1 MTFEQFC
8 RILIKHWRLVV
19 ICSLFVGLGA
29 FFGSKLMTPLYQSSA
44 LVEIV
49 FIPGNTQSNYDS
61 LLAGQQLAQ
70 TEAPLATSDPVLREV
85 ASHYRGLTVEQLAGE
100 VTATATTNT
109 QLFEIDVKDPSPTR
123 AAALANDVAATLIKQ
138 QLQVFQQTSGPSGQ
152 GSVSIFIAQPAQPAL
167 TPSQPNVRLN
177 TAAGLVTGALLGILL
192 AVLFELLDKSTRT
205 PEALSELLDWPV
217 LGTIWQ
223 AAPEED
229 VINPIGHNSN
239 VESYSILRTN
249 IGFAALDRS
258 LHTLVVT
265 SGAPR
270 DGKSVVAANL
280 AIFMAKAGRNTLLID
295 ADLRHPIQHE
305 QFGIPAHA
313 LGFSNAVLAFSSPTT
328 ANAPAYQQVLTPTTR
343 TGPSSTPVVT
353 RELSLDPF
361 VRAVDIPHLC
371 VMPSGPLPPNPSE
384 LLDSK
389 AMQRFFAALSNCGA
403 EVVIF
408 DTPHLLGLSDASILA
423 SKVDGTLVVVD
434 ITRASKGNLLQ
445 VKALLGQAGARV
457 LGCVVNKQRRSPKD
471 TPYSYYYSTGK
482 QSRGG
487 HSRKDANL
495 PAISPLTPAI
505 SKQPQ
510 TPFQPDQYEQN
521 GAGKHGTNNV
531 DSPTASAN
539 VIPAISKQPQTPSWP
554 DQDEQNDGANY
565 GANNIN
571 PPVVPANISDTNDQT
586 IQLPLLGR
594 RKGKQGGDDQ

>member
-1 MTFEQFC
+1 MTFEQFY

-19 ICSLFVGLGA
+19 ICSLLVGLGA
-29 FFGSKLMTPLYQSSA
+29 FFGTKQMTPLYQSSA
-44 LVEIV
+44 LVEII

-70 TEAPLATSDPVLREV
+70 TEAPLATSNPVLREV

-109 QLFEIDVKDPSPTR
+109 QLVEIDVKDPSPTR

-138 QLQVFQQTSGPSGQ
+138 QLQVFQQTLGPSGQ
-152 GSVSIFIAQPAQPAL
+152 GSVSLFIAQPAQPAL
-167 TPSQPNVRLN
+167 SPFQPDVRLN
-177 TAAGLVTGALLGILL
+177 TAAGLVTGVLLGILL
-192 AVLFELLDKSTRT
+192 AVLFELLDKRIRT

-217 LGTIWQ
+217 LGTIWK
-223 AAPEED
+223 AAPKED

-249 IGFAALDRS
+249 IGFAALDRP

-313 LGFSNAVLAFSSPTT
+313 LGFSNAILAFSSPTT

-343 TGPSSTPVVT
+343 TKPLSTPVVT

-361 VRAVDIPHLC
+361 VRAVNIPHLC
-371 VMPSGPLPPNPSE
+371 VMPSGPLPPNPLE

-434 ITRASKGNLLQ
+434 TTRARKKNLKQ
-445 VKALLGQAGARV
+445 VKTLLRQAGARV
-457 LGCVVNKQRRSPKD
+457 LGCVVNKQHRQRKGMPYKNI
-471 TPYSYYYSTGK
+471 PYSYNYGSRKRSGKSDYSTENTNL
-482 QSRGG
+482 STV
-487 HSRKDANL
+487 SPVPLAN
-495 PAISPLTPAI
+495 PKPSETPP
-505 SKQPQ
+505 QPNRE
-510 TPFQPDQYEQN
+510 EQN
-521 GAGKHGTNNV
+521 GKAEYDANNV
-531 DSPTASAN
+531 DSS
-539 VIPAISKQPQTPSWP
+539 TPSI
-554 DQDEQNDGANY
+554 DAVADNEQTNSL
-565 GANNIN
+565 
-571 PPVVPANISDTNDQT
+571 PVVEK
-586 IQLPLLGR
+586 R
-594 RKGKQGGDDQ
+594 RTGE

>member
-1 MTFEQFC
+1 MTFEQFY

-29 FFGSKLMTPLYQSSA
+29 FFGSKQMTPLYQSSA

-70 TEAPLATSDPVLREV
+70 TEAPLATSNPVLREV

-100 VTATATTNT
+100 VTATATTST
-109 QLFEIDVKDPSPTR
+109 QLVEIDVKDPSPTR

-138 QLQVFQQTSGPSGQ
+138 QLQVFQQTLGPTGQ
-152 GSVSIFIAQPAQPAL
+152 GSVSLFIAQPAQPAL
-167 TPSQPNVRLN
+167 SPFQPNVRLN
-177 TAAGLVTGALLGILL
+177 TAAGLVTGVLLGILL
-192 AVLFELLDKSTRT
+192 AVLFELLDKRIRT
-205 PEALSELLDWPV
+205 PEALSVLLDWPV
-217 LGTIWQ
+217 LGRIWQ
-223 AAPEED
+223 AAPTED

-295 ADLRHPIQHE
+295 ADLRHPVQHE

-313 LGFSNAVLAFSSPTT
+313 LGFSNAILAFSSPTT
-328 ANAPAYQQVLTPTTR
+328 ANAPDNQQVPTPTTR
-343 TGPSSTPVVT
+343 TGPSSRPAVT

-361 VRAVDIPHLC
+361 VRAVNIPHLC
-371 VMPSGPLPPNPSE
+371 VMPSGPLPPNPPE

-408 DTPHLLGLSDASILA
+408 DSPHLLGLSDASILA

-457 LGCVVNKQRRSPKD
+457 LGCVVNKQHRQRKD
-471 TPYSYYYSTGK
+471 MLYKKIPYSNNYG
-482 QSRGG
+482 
-487 HSRKDANL
+487 SRKRSDRSNYSAENTNL
-495 PAISPLTPAI
+495 STVSTVPLAI
-505 SKQPQ
+505 SKQPE
-510 TPFQPDQYEQN
+510 TLFQ
-521 GAGKHGTNNV
+521 
-531 DSPTASAN
+531 
-539 VIPAISKQPQTPSWP
+539 P
-554 DQDEQNDGANY
+554 DQDEQNDGANHD
-565 GANNIN
+565 ASNIN
-571 PPVVPANISDTNDQT
+571 PPAVPANISETNDQT
-586 IQLPLLGR
+586 IQMPLIGR
-594 RKGKQGGDDQ
+594 RKGKQDGDDR

>member
-8 RILIKHWRLVV
+8 RILIKQWKLVV
-19 ICSLFVGLGA
+19 ICFLFVGLGA

-49 FIPGNTQSNYDS
+49 FIPGTTQSNYDS

-152 GSVSIFIAQPAQPAL
+152 GSVSLFIAQPAQPAL

-192 AVLFELLDKSTRT
+192 AVLFELLDKRIRT

-223 AAPEED
+223 AAPKED

-249 IGFAALDRS
+249 IGFAALDRP

-313 LGFSNAVLAFSSPTT
+313 LGFSNAILAFSSPTT

-343 TGPSSTPVVT
+343 TGPSSTPAVT
-353 RELSLDPF
+353 SQLSLDPF

-371 VMPSGPLPPNPSE
+371 VMPSGPLPPNPPE

-457 LGCVVNKQRRSPKD
+457 LGCVANKQRRSPKD
-471 TPYSYYYSTGK
+471 TPSSYYYSTGK
-482 QSRGG
+482 QSSRGD

-495 PAISPLTPAI
+495 PAISPVTPAI
-505 SKQPQ
+505 SKQPE
-510 TPFQPDQYEQN
+510 TPFQPDQDEQN
-521 GAGKHGTNNV
+521 G
-531 DSPTASAN
+531 
-539 VIPAISKQPQTPSWP
+539 
-554 DQDEQNDGANY
+554 GANH
-565 GANNIN
+565 GPSNIN
-571 PPVVPANISDTNDQT
+571 PPAVLANISNTNDQT

>member
-1 MTFEQFC
+1 MTFEQFY

-19 ICSLFVGLGA
+19 ICSLLVGLGA
-29 FFGSKLMTPLYQSSA
+29 FFGTKQMTPLYQSSA

-70 TEAPLATSDPVLREV
+70 TEAPLATSNPVLREV

-109 QLFEIDVKDPSPTR
+109 QLVEIDVKDPSPTR

-138 QLQVFQQTSGPSGQ
+138 QLQVFQQTLGPSGQ
-152 GSVSIFIAQPAQPAL
+152 GSVSLFIAQPAQPAL
-167 TPSQPNVRLN
+167 SPFQPDVRLN
-177 TAAGLVTGALLGILL
+177 TAAGLVTGVLLGILL
-192 AVLFELLDKSTRT
+192 AVLFELLDKRIRT

-223 AAPEED
+223 AAPKED

-249 IGFAALDRS
+249 IGFAALDRP

-313 LGFSNAVLAFSSPTT
+313 LGFSNAILAFSSPTT

-343 TGPSSTPVVT
+343 TKPLSTPVVT

-361 VRAVDIPHLC
+361 VRAVNIPHLC
-371 VMPSGPLPPNPSE
+371 VMPSGPLPPNPLE

-434 ITRASKGNLLQ
+434 TTRARKKNLKQ
-445 VKALLGQAGARV
+445 VKTLLRQAGARV
-457 LGCVVNKQRRSPKD
+457 LGCVVNKQHRQRKGMPYKNI
-471 TPYSYYYSTGK
+471 PYSYNYGSRKRSGKSDYSTENTNL
-482 QSRGG
+482 STV
-487 HSRKDANL
+487 STVPLAN
-495 PAISPLTPAI
+495 PKPSETPP
-505 SKQPQ
+505 QPNRE
-510 TPFQPDQYEQN
+510 EQN
-521 GAGKHGTNNV
+521 GKAEYDANNV
-531 DSPTASAN
+531 DSS
-539 VIPAISKQPQTPSWP
+539 TPSI
-554 DQDEQNDGANY
+554 DAVADNEQTNSL
-565 GANNIN
+565 
-571 PPVVPANISDTNDQT
+571 PVVEK
-586 IQLPLLGR
+586 R
-594 RKGKQGGDDQ
+594 RTGE